1 MPFML
6 IAHTPQVQIWRFFAH
21 NSLRNYTYVLL
32 EIAART
38 ATVIDPWD
46 GEDLLK
52 WASLEKVKLTGVLNT
67 HGHHDHIRGNEA
79 LIKAGVAL
87 KTSLPILSAHPV
99 PGHTMDHVAFRLLG
113 SPHFFPGDTLFQA
126 GVGNCKNGGDPG
138 VLYHTVQELGR
149 LLSDESVIHVGHDY
163 LAKNLSFALYVEPS
177 NSAARARLED
187 LQGKVSYDL
196 APHTWGQEKQL
207 NPFLRL
213 SQVELQKRIR
223 ELTPDLASGPT
234 SDEMMF
240 RALRSLRDNF

>member
-1 MPFML
+1 
-6 IAHTPQVQIWRFFAH
+6 
-21 NSLRNYTYVLL
+21 
-32 EIAART
+32 
-38 ATVIDPWD
+38 
-46 GEDLLK
+46 
-52 WASLEKVKLTGVLNT
+52 
-67 HGHHDHIRGNEA
+67 
-79 LIKAGVAL
+79 
-87 KTSLPILSAHPV
+87 
-99 PGHTMDHVAFRLLG
+99 MDHVAFRLLG